1 MFAAASIVNLMAVN
15 ALAVILGLSAIA
27 LLALIFIVWAP
38 WTGVRRD
45 GRLDRETESRLLL
58 GENPEI
64 ISADLEKREQDDK
77 TPKNFS

>member
-1 MFAAASIVNLMAVN
+1 
-15 ALAVILGLSAIA
+15 
-27 LLALIFIVWAP
+27 LALIFIVWAP